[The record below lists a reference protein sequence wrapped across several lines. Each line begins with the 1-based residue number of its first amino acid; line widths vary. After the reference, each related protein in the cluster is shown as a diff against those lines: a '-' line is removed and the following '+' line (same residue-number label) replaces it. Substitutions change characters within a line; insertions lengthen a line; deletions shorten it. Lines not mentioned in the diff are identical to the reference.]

1 MWSAVTGELVQSMRG
16 HSGAVTGVRILDTGE
31 PGAEAGARVVSGSE
45 AGARVGS
52 GAEAGARVVSAS
64 SDCSVRVWSLEAGQC
79 EASLYTYNTVTR
91 LELLPAIPAS
101 VTTTDGGKIGRTA
114 VTSNNSA
121 CLLCFINLS

>member
-1 MWSAVTGELVQSMRG
+1 MTGELVQSMRG

-31 PGAEAGARVVSGSE
+31 PGAEAGARVVSGS
-45 AGARVGS
+45 
-52 GAEAGARVVSAS
+52 EAGARVVSAS

-121 CLLCFINLS
+121 CLLCSLNLSCN

>member
-16 HSGAVTGVRILDTGE
+16 HSGAVTGVRILDTG
-31 PGAEAGARVVSGSE
+31 GAEAGARVVSGS
-45 AGARVGS
+45 
-52 GAEAGARVVSAS
+52 EAGARVVSAS
-64 SDCSVRVWSLEAGQC
+64 SDCSVRVWSVEAGQC

-114 VTSNNSA
+114 VTTLRVFYA
-121 CLLCFINLS
+121 L

>member
-16 HSGAVTGVRILDTGE
+16 HSGAVTGVRILDTA
-31 PGAEAGARVVSGSE
+31 GAEAE
-45 AGARVGS
+45 
-52 GAEAGARVVSAS
+52 AEAGARVVSAS

-101 VTTTDGGKIGRTA
+101 VTATDGGKIGRTA
-114 VTSNNSA
+114 VTTVRVFYD
-121 CLLCFINLS
+121 L

>member
-1 MWSAVTGELVQSMRG
+1 MTGELVQSMRG
-16 HSGAVTGVRILDTGE
+16 HSGAVTGVRILDSS
-31 PGAEAGARVVSGSE
+31 GAEARAVSGSEAGARVVSGS
-45 AGARVGS
+45 
-52 GAEAGARVVSAS
+52 EAGARVVSAS

-114 VTSNNSA
+114 VTTVRVFYA
-121 CLLCFINLS
+121 L